1 MYLRTPTCISDHP
14 SVIIDSDAMFNET
27 EMFSYS
33 SLRGRASARG
43 ARTGAVDRDR
53 DPTERERDRESIFRL
68 RERRLVYWGN
78 VILVHLKMANH
89 ILDPGF
95 QNVPLSL
102 LLCIVWNWLRGV
114 LLLIIL
120 RMKST

>member
-1 MYLRTPTCISDHP
+1 MYLTQSIACISDHP

-43 ARTGAVDRDR
+43 ARTAAVDRDR

-68 RERRLVYWGN
+68 RERRY
-78 VILVHLKMANH
+78 VH
-89 ILDPGF
+89 PG
-95 QNVPLSL
+95 
-102 LLCIVWNWLRGV
+102 
-114 LLLIIL
+114 
-120 RMKST
+120 KYH